1 MKKILYILLFVP
13 LCAFSQIHVDCSL
26 LTVTDVIF
34 QNDYIIFEI
43 FNADTANSHYPY
55 VAFILDA
62 NADNIQNGNMNY
74 YMTFAGTSSSFL
86 YTHNLEFGSL
96 NLPSVMYPLSIY
108 FTYSNL
114 TGENPGQ
121 YTCEL
126 NYNPQMDIN
135 HVEPILSKINVKT
148 IDI

>member
-62 NADNIQNGNMNY
+62 NADKILKAFNNLFP
-74 YMTFAGTSSSFL
+74 TRSSQSF
-86 YTHNLEFGSL
+86 
-96 NLPSVMYPLSIY
+96 V
-108 FTYSNL
+108 
-114 TGENPGQ
+114 
-121 YTCEL
+121 
-126 NYNPQMDIN
+126 
-135 HVEPILSKINVKT
+135 
-148 IDI
+148 